1 MYILPGW
8 VPLPHQRYPHL
19 SRTWNETLISASLF
33 LCSLL
38 FPKAHGL
45 NDPRSSHTTCL
56 PSASRSMIPYI
67 RGKMRC
73 VSIDVFPNLR
83 QVCLCRFADLGRC
96 CCT

>member
-19 SRTWNETLISASLF
+19 SQTWNETLISASLL

-73 VSIDVFPNLR
+73 VSTDVFPNLR
-83 QVCLCRFADLGRC
+83 QVCLCRFTVLGRC